1 MRFDLAKVL
10 KEKHKP
16 KRMCSNCREMKEKN
30 ELFRLVV
37 RDELIQFDET
47 AKLDGRGAY
56 ICKNEE
62 CIVNAFDK
70 RKLHAQLKNKTQ
82 EGLKEELLSELE
94 AERLTKEPREKKII
108 KISPDGSMKK
118 S

>member
-1 MRFDLAKVL
+1 MAKVL

-37 RDELIQFDET
+37 RDDLIQFDKT

-56 ICKNEE
+56 ICKEEE
-62 CIVNAFDK
+62 CIVNAFEK
-70 RKLHAQLKNKTQ
+70 RKLQAQLKTKTKD
-82 EGLKEELLSELE
+82 GLKEELLAALE
-94 AERLTKEPREKKII
+94 TERLAKEPREKKII
-108 KISPDGSMKK
+108 KISPDGSIKK